1 MTKADIVER
10 ASAAVDMPKRKGE
23 VVVNT
28 VLRCIIDALA
38 EGERVDLRGF
48 GSFRVSARDDRTGR
62 NPRTGEMIDIPA
74 KKVPLFRAGKEF
86 RRRVNDDEGRT
97 IQLMRACRANI
108 SGFPACFTCR
118 VTPYIGRVIERR

>member
-1 MTKADIVER
+1 MTKADIVEK

-23 VVVNT
+23 IVVNT

-38 EGERVDLRGF
+38 DGERVDLRGF

-62 NPRTGEMIDIPA
+62 NPRTGELIDIPA

-86 RRRVNDDEGRT
+86 RRRVNDNGV
-97 IQLMRACRANI
+97 M
-108 SGFPACFTCR
+108 
-118 VTPYIGRVIERR
+118 